1 MNEMTIIRARIEEKK
16 KYISIRDIRMR
27 LIRKKSSITIRRT
40 TNDKTGLERE
50 REVVN
55 IFLSSIKYMR
65 NNKTRQKKT

>member
-50 REVVN
+50 RE
-55 IFLSSIKYMR
+55 R
-65 NNKTRQKKT
+65 